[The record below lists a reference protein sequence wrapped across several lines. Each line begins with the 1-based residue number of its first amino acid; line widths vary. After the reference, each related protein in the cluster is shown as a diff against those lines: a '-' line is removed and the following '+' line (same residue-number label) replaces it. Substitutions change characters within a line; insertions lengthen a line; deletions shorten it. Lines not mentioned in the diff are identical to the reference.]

1 MSTPWQH
8 IISSQPRIAGFLE
21 RLAQAPP
28 NSLLLEGGNASERLA
43 FGLFWAA
50 RLMCREAAPPCGEC
64 RICLQIADDACR
76 DLFLLNGA
84 EGSINV
90 DTVREIR
97 AVLGDPPAGRGPRVV
112 ILAEAQAL
120 GDGAAN
126 ALLKS
131 LEEPSPGNVFVL
143 LAPSREILLPT
154 LVSRSFVLTLGWPKG
169 GLEDPD
175 LGERLRALC
184 EFIHRLLDSG
194 ICDWILVEADGAR
207 GLPLKAPA
215 KHEPV
220 IPERST
226 HVLALAG
233 LTAIGTALDEDHV
246 CRSGRY
252 AELSGLPPNALVTTE
267 SVARVCN
274 HPHGMFK
281 GAPANARRL
290 LWLNQADTPDA
301 LAHGREIL
309 DRLRAGDCPP
319 RRVVVGAAMRAPCVR
334 EVWEP

>member
-1 MSTPWQH
+1 MSTPWHH

-184 EFIHRLLDSG
+184 EFIQSGKGAWLEWTGRKGNVDTRMADSILREIQRSLVQAGYGNPLTELARLL
-194 ICDWILVEADGAR
+194 AAR
-207 GLPLKAPA
+207 LDVVAVRQVG
-215 KHEPV
+215 V
-220 IPERST
+220 IIE
-226 HVLALAG
+226 
-233 LTAIGTALDEDHV
+233 
-246 CRSGRY
+246 
-252 AELSGLPPNALVTTE
+252 NALE
-267 SVARVCN
+267 S
-274 HPHGMFK
+274 
-281 GAPANARRL
+281 L
-290 LWLNQADTPDA
+290 
-301 LAHGREIL
+301 E
-309 DRLRAGDCPP
+309 
-319 RRVVVGAAMRAPCVR
+319 VGANPAVVLEWVAIRM
-334 EVWEP
+334 WNLLHK

>member
-90 DTVREIR
+90 DTVREVR

-184 EFIHRLLDSG
+184 EFIQSGKGAWLEWTGRKGNVDTRMADSILREIQRSLVQAGYGNPLTELARLL
-194 ICDWILVEADGAR
+194 AAR
-207 GLPLKAPA
+207 LDVVAVRQVG
-215 KHEPV
+215 V
-220 IPERST
+220 IIE
-226 HVLALAG
+226 
-233 LTAIGTALDEDHV
+233 
-246 CRSGRY
+246 
-252 AELSGLPPNALVTTE
+252 NALE
-267 SVARVCN
+267 S
-274 HPHGMFK
+274 
-281 GAPANARRL
+281 
-290 LWLNQADTPDA
+290 
-301 LAHGREIL
+301 L
-309 DRLRAGDCPP
+309 D
-319 RRVVVGAAMRAPCVR
+319 VGANPAVVLEWVAIRM
-334 EVWEP
+334 WNLLHK

>member
-28 NSLLLEGGNASERLA
+28 SSLLLEGGNASERLA

-184 EFIHRLLDSG
+184 EFIQSGKGAWLEWTGRKGNVDARMADSILREVQRSLVQAGYGNPLTELARLL
-194 ICDWILVEADGAR
+194 AAR
-207 GLPLKAPA
+207 LDVVAVRQVG
-215 KHEPV
+215 V
-220 IPERST
+220 IIE
-226 HVLALAG
+226 
-233 LTAIGTALDEDHV
+233 
-246 CRSGRY
+246 
-252 AELSGLPPNALVTTE
+252 NALE
-267 SVARVCN
+267 S
-274 HPHGMFK
+274 
-281 GAPANARRL
+281 L
-290 LWLNQADTPDA
+290 
-301 LAHGREIL
+301 E
-309 DRLRAGDCPP
+309 
-319 RRVVVGAAMRAPCVR
+319 VGANPAVVLEWVAIRM
-334 EVWEP
+334 WNLLHK

>member
-28 NSLLLEGGNASERLA
+28 NSLLLEGGNAAERLA
-43 FGLFWAA
+43 LGLFWAA
-50 RLMCREAAPPCGEC
+50 RLMCREEGPPCGSC
-64 RICLQIADDACR
+64 RICLQIVDDACR

-84 EGSINV
+84 EGSISV
-90 DTVREIR
+90 DTVREVR

-169 GLEDPD
+169 EVENPD
-175 LGERLRALC
+175 LRESLSALC
-184 EFIHRLLDSG
+184 EFIQSGKGAWLEWTGRKGNVDARMADAILREVQRSLVQAGYGNPLTDLARLL
-194 ICDWILVEADGAR
+194 AAR
-207 GLPLKAPA
+207 LDVVAVRQVG
-215 KHEPV
+215 V
-220 IPERST
+220 IIE
-226 HVLALAG
+226 
-233 LTAIGTALDEDHV
+233 
-246 CRSGRY
+246 
-252 AELSGLPPNALVTTE
+252 NALE
-267 SVARVCN
+267 S
-274 HPHGMFK
+274 
-281 GAPANARRL
+281 L
-290 LWLNQADTPDA
+290 
-301 LAHGREIL
+301 E
-309 DRLRAGDCPP
+309 
-319 RRVVVGAAMRAPCVR
+319 VGANPAVVLEWVAIRM
-334 EVWEP
+334 WNLLHK